1 MRKYLVPVLLTAA
14 MALYSADAAAQYN
27 IPHGTFSNGGGVRSG
42 SNYSYDTAGQSAVGV
57 SSGGSYVVQSGFWYN
72 AAISSTVDV
81 AITSFAGRLADD
93 AIVLSWRVTASTP
106 FIGFNIYRSDGDNEE
121 LKKINTELIPPD
133 AGDEYRDEDVV
144 PGKTYN
150 YQIGA
155 VDEFSESYSFILTL
169 SMPPKPLTLD
179 QNYPNP
185 FNPSTTISFYLP
197 AAQRVALIVYDVQG
211 RRVKT
216 LIDGNKEMGTHKIV
230 WNGTNDRGADVGS
243 GVYFYRL
250 VTGKKVLTKK
260 LVMLR

>member
-150 YQIGA
+150 YQMYYAMEACKIG
-155 VDEFSESYSFILTL
+155 
-169 SMPPKPLTLD
+169 
-179 QNYPNP
+179 
-185 FNPSTTISFYLP
+185 
-197 AAQRVALIVYDVQG
+197 
-211 RRVKT
+211 
-216 LIDGNKEMGTHKIV
+216 
-230 WNGTNDRGADVGS
+230 
-243 GVYFYRL
+243 
-250 VTGKKVLTKK
+250 
-260 LVMLR
+260 